1 VVDGGQLRDLLAEIA
16 ADVRLVKVPVNRAPW
31 TATPFRVEA
40 GEPVTWLC
48 WGALAPV
55 SPLGLVLGPS
65 LVLRVRAEGGRSRRS
80 PRDTGTFTADAD
92 GRVEV
97 GSAYPGEMDERGVVT
112 VDRVPYRLMRG
123 ALNAI
128 LVRWQP
134 GTNVREALAAIAER
148 DASGLCATEAARLAD
163 PPAPPQGWDDHP
175 LLPVCDVYS
184 PADGG
189 LAACARGSLVSIIRR
204 PAEASLTPT
213 LRLRWSWRLD
223 KLPSRLPEDTPL
235 THDYI
240 SVALEFDDG
249 RDLTWHWSA
258 GLPPGFAYPC
268 PLDHWRHRETH
279 IVARSGAADLGR
291 WIDEE
296 RSVLADHRVAI
307 GGPTPARAVRAWLIT
322 VTVFQGLEARG
333 EFGRIEL
340 ADEESATRVL

>member
-1 VVDGGQLRDLLAEIA
+1 
-16 ADVRLVKVPVNRAPW
+16 
-31 TATPFRVEA
+31 
-40 GEPVTWLC
+40 
-48 WGALAPV
+48 
-55 SPLGLVLGPS
+55 
-65 LVLRVRAEGGRSRRS
+65 
-80 PRDTGTFTADAD
+80 
-92 GRVEV
+92 
-97 GSAYPGEMDERGVVT
+97 MVT

-134 GTNVREALAAIAER
+134 GTNVREALTAIAER